1 VKRSGL
7 YLLLFFAHS
16 INAQILDDSTKLVY
30 GPTTTRYIYE
40 DHIKYNDL
48 YFTQVD
54 SSIFNIHRYT
64 TTELSSYYLQ
74 DLGVIG
80 TATRS
85 IYNPIPSVIGARSG
99 YYVYEPFFKSPED
112 FKYYDTKSPYSRIGA
127 AIGGG
132 GRSRVDVGF
141 NRSDSSNFNIGIDY
155 NRIISD
161 KQTNSIGK
169 HDRLTDSEG
178 YDIYMVYFTPKRKY
192 LALTNFSR
200 NKNTIEDQG
209 GIDLATSN
217 GQGYFDEDASVF
229 LDEAKSEYLR
239 RNFHFYHQFLADS
252 ALQFYQSYDRSYT
265 SAKFRDDNLNPANGY
280 YDKFYFGTDTTAEE
294 NNFVT
299 NTFET
304 GVKGTLGKLFYL
316 GYYKIRGFDFT
327 YGRADADTLNFNT
340 LKPETTGVEHYVGGA
355 MRVQLNR
362 KYKLNGSIDFNFNGS
377 QRLMGDLL
385 AKNFDVRFILQQH
398 SPSYMEQAYL
408 GNHDFW
414 INDFKNI
421 KTLELEGGYIQKV
434 GKSHLR
440 PKIKFSTIT
449 DHVYFNK
456 VAEPEQINGTTTFI
470 TPGLDFSLNI
480 FRHFYISGNVDYNLV
495 SGATTE
501 AFPVPDLLVNVNI
514 FYHQLLFQNNLELQ
528 VGLDNHWKS
537 DYFAPN
543 YQVSTQQ
550 FFIQDSFNV
559 PAYLI
564 SDAYLNIKL
573 GHAYVFAKFNNLI
586 QAITGDGYFA
596 APNYIGKR
604 PLFDFGFYW
613 MFFD

>member
-1 VKRSGL
+1 MKRSGL

-16 INAQILDDSTKLVY
+16 LNAQILDDSTKLVY

-54 SSIFNIHRYT
+54 SSIFNIHRYS
-64 TTELSSYYLQ
+64 TTELSNYYLQ

-80 TATRS
+80 TAARS
-85 IYNPIPSVIGARSG
+85 IYNPLPSVIGARSG
-99 YYVYEPFFKSPED
+99 YYVYETFFKPPED

-132 GRSRVDVGF
+132 GRSRVNVGF

-209 GIDLATSN
+209 GIDLAASN

-229 LDEAKSEYLR
+229 LSEAKSEYLR

-252 ALQFYQSYDRSYT
+252 ALQFYQSYDWSYS
-265 SAKFRDDNLNPANGY
+265 SAKFRDDDLNPTNGY
-280 YDKFYFGTDTTAEE
+280 YDKYYFGTDTTAEE

-299 NTFET
+299 STLET

-340 LKPETTGVEHYVGGA
+340 LKPETSGVEHYVGGA
-355 MRVQLNR
+355 MRIQLNR
-362 KYKLNGSIDFNFNGS
+362 KYKLNGSIDFNFNGN

-434 GKSHLR
+434 GRSHLR
-440 PKIKFSTIT
+440 PKLKFSTIT
-449 DHVYFNK
+449 DHVYFNIIA
-456 VAEPEQINGTTTFI
+456 VPEQINGTTTFI
-470 TPGLDFSLNI
+470 TPGLDFSMNI
-480 FRHFYISGNVDYNLV
+480 FRHFYISGNVDYNII

-501 AFPVPDLLVNVNI
+501 AFPVPDLMVNVNI
-514 FYHQLLFQNNLELQ
+514 FFHQLLFQDNLELQ

-550 FFIQDSFNV
+550 FYIQNSFNV

-564 SDAYLNIKL
+564 SDAYVNIKL
-573 GHAYVFAKFNNLI
+573 GHAYVFAKFNNLV
-586 QAITGDGYFA
+586 QALTGEGYFA